1 MLCESQHVK
10 IEEFNSREKVNLY
23 LKKDNNIVDTL
34 HHVGDVIYLSST
46 VLKQCK
52 VKNIDH
58 QHITVKNKTVSFPLS
73 IQFSNSSLTVSLSSL
88 SCSVIPFG
96 TTTLITATVTTT
108 TNPGVCTIHCSPVTH
123 GHHEVNVQVNDVQ
136 VDDTLLVI
144 PFNPYLDNITPIHTI
159 PELKRP

>member
-1 MLCESQHVK
+1 MLCESQHIK

-23 LKKDNNIVDTL
+23 LMKNNIVDTL
-34 HHVGDVIYLSST
+34 HHVGDVICFSST

-73 IQFSNSSLTVSLSSL
+73 IQFSNCSLTVSLSSL

-96 TTTLITATVTTT
+96 TTTLFTATVTTT
-108 TNPGVCTIHCSPVTH
+108 TYPGVCTIHCSPVTH

-144 PFNPYLDNITPIHTI
+144 PFNSYLDNITPIHTI